1 MIHQED
7 ECPFNLV
14 GTQLRVKSNANQDL
28 FLGRK
33 EHISLFEK

>member
-7 ECPFNLV
+7 GCPFNLV
-14 GTQLRVKSNANQDL
+14 GTQLRVKSNTNQDL